1 MTIVYSLP
9 NCGKCDAA
17 KEKLDIFH
25 IQYEERPY
33 KHYMTYHDGWRNDG
47 SLEAISA
54 RCFFG
59 EKAVP
64 LIEHDGKFFDYPGF
78 MKEVKRMR
86 TEALSCDNKC
96 AKVN

>member
-9 NCGKCDAA
+9 NCDKCNAA
-17 KEKLDIFH
+17 KQKLDIFK

-33 KHYMTYHDGWRNDG
+33 GHHVTYHDGWREDG
-47 SLEAISA
+47 SLGAVAA

-59 EKAVP
+59 EHAVP

-86 TEALSCDNKC
+86 AEATSQTS
-96 AKVN
+96 VN